1 MKALRV
7 KKIVT
12 QVSQKVVKKEK
23 EKGERNVKSNVRRK
37 EVRYEIE

>member
-1 MKALRV
+1 MKALQV

-37 EVRYEIE
+37 EVRYENE